1 MKKLFFLFLLV
12 MVTSCGSKK
21 EDATEAID
29 SKTLDSMPDQKKIQ
43 DTLTVQPTDTLK
55 NGTVEAI
62 SNTND
67 NNQNDKV
74 TTEAEIT
81 KNKTAEVG
89 EKEEVA
95 DVDHS
100 LWNTLLK
107 KNVSSSGKVN
117 YKGFTND
124 RLQLETYLEKLSYK
138 IPDASWSKNAKLA
151 YWINVYN
158 AYTVKLIIDNYP
170 LKSIKNI
177 ANPWEKKFIVLEHT
191 NYSLE
196 QVENDILRKMN
207 EPTIHFAINC
217 ASYSCPDLYHAAYV
231 SSSLERQL
239 TLVTKRFINDTSK
252 NSLSENE
259 IKVSEIFNWF
269 SNDFKTKSGS
279 VIAFINK
286 YTTVIINEESKV
298 SFMEYNLNLNE

>member
-1 MKKLFFLFLLV
+1 

-21 EDATEAID
+21 EDSTEAID
-29 SKTLDSMPDQKKIQ
+29 AKALDSIHDQKKIQ
-43 DTLTVQPTDTLK
+43 DTVTVQSTDTLK
-55 NGTVEAI
+55 KGTVEAI

-207 EPTIHFAINC
+207 EPRIHFAINC

-231 SSSLERQL
+231 SSSLESQL

-298 SFMEYNLNLNE
+298 SFMEYNWNLNE

>member
-1 MKKLFFLFLLV
+1 

-207 EPTIHFAINC
+207 EPRIHFAINC

-231 SSSLERQL
+231 SSSLESQL

-298 SFMEYNLNLNE
+298 SFMEYNWNLNE